1 MTRFMT
7 QMPAAST
14 SVRTRLPA
22 PPRARPVR
30 PIRAMKTLA
39 VLVLIAPL
47 LGLGGLG
54 LNTFA
59 MPGSARA
66 AAAVAQR
73 VKSGAVRSASPGKS
87 TGADATGRSARVS
100 PSANGE
106 IVIGP
111 RHLGTISRYLF
122 GANLLWA
129 DDAEG
134 AFNATDGS
142 FYPGFVRMLRSLDVT
157 ALRYPG
163 GTTSDNFNWELAIGP
178 QPDRR
183 VNEPYGMQAARLS
196 SICCVLDGPQH
207 STVGPD
213 EFGWLL
219 DHTGAVG
226 TITVNFATGNAREAA
241 DFVAYMTAPESA
253 HPSSN
258 PDEPSYW
265 AALRTG
271 NGHPAPYD
279 VPYWEV
285 GNEQLFP
292 GQYGWRSGRV
302 VSIGR
307 HRAPCPPSEVATC
320 LYAFG
325 GTTSFSGQRVGTLA
339 DELSSASYSTGAG
352 DQKFYVY
359 FPPVVPGTAEVYVDG
374 RRWSEVDRLAGA
386 GPRARVYTLGQS
398 TGAIEFGDGTH
409 GKVPPAGAEITASY
423 QSGPHGGF
431 IEFYQAMKRTN
442 PDISVCES
450 EESDV
455 AFLRVMGEKYPYD
468 CVELH
473 EYASPANFAEPL
485 LQYEEGLMA
494 SPASQGAQLAGLQSK
509 IRRCSGRNV
518 PVLITE
524 YGQLVAPVPTT
535 DPDFNLSLDEGLL
548 VGAQLTEWIDHGV
561 PVAEKYL
568 ADSDP
573 FLPAG
578 LTRLVGTENAFGKSV
593 PGGDKTMIEAALS
606 FGKAMVET
614 GLSPD
619 NAIVVH
625 TGRQFVAEPAGE
637 VLGLM
642 SYLGGGER
650 LGLRMVHDPQM
661 GRPEKAPELWA
672 IAAVSP
678 GGRLDLVVIN
688 ASPDRSLRERIL
700 VGTRGRPGR
709 LRAYLLDGPSP
720 VAFNTSS
727 RPALVRVTASTI
739 DLGRGDLLWRFP
751 AHSVTLLQWQ
761 TGRSAQR
768 QPL

>member
-1 MTRFMT
+1 M
-7 QMPAAST
+7 
-14 SVRTRLPA
+14 
-22 PPRARPVR
+22 
-30 PIRAMKTLA
+30 
-39 VLVLIAPL
+39 
-47 LGLGGLG
+47 
-54 LNTFA
+54 
-59 MPGSARA
+59 
-66 AAAVAQR
+66 
-73 VKSGAVRSASPGKS
+73 
-87 TGADATGRSARVS
+87 VS
-100 PSANGE
+100 PVANGD

-111 RHLGTISRYLF
+111 RHLGTISKYLF

-134 AFNATDGS
+134 AFDAADGS
-142 FYPGFVRMLRSLDVT
+142 FYPGFVRMLRRLDVT

-183 VNEPYGMQAARLS
+183 ANEPYGMQASRLS
-196 SICCVLDGPQH
+196 SICCVLDGPQR

-213 EFGWLL
+213 EFGRLL
-219 DHTGAVG
+219 DQTGAVG
-226 TITVNFATGNAREAA
+226 TITVNFATGTAREAA
-241 DFVAYMTAPESA
+241 DFVAYMTAPGSA
-253 HPSSN
+253 RPSSN

-265 AALRTG
+265 AALRAK

-307 HRAPCPPSEVATC
+307 HLAPCPPREVATC

-325 GTTSFSGQRVGTLA
+325 GTTSFSGQRVGTFA
-339 DELSSASYSTGAG
+339 DELPSASYSTGAA

-359 FPPVVPGTAEVYVDG
+359 FPPVVPGTAEVYVG
-374 RRWSEVDRLAGA
+374 GPRWSEVDGLATA
-386 GPRARVYTLGQS
+386 GPRARVYTLDPS
-398 TGAIEFGDGTH
+398 TGAVEFGDGTH
-409 GKVPPAGAEITASY
+409 GEVPPAGAEITVSY

-431 IEFYQAMKRTN
+431 VQFYQAMKRMN
-442 PDISVCES
+442 SRISVCES
-450 EESDV
+450 EENDV
-455 AFLRVMGEKYPYD
+455 AFLRLMGQKYPYD

-473 EYASPANFAEPL
+473 EYARPANFAEPL

-494 SPASQGAQLAGLQSK
+494 SPADQGAQLAGLQSE
-509 IRRCSGRNV
+509 IRHYSGRNV

-573 FLPAG
+573 FLPSR
-578 LTRLVGTENAFGKSV
+578 LTRLFGTDDAFGKSM
-593 PGGDKTMIEAALS
+593 PGGDKTMIEEALS

-650 LGLRMVHDPQM
+650 LGLSLVHDPQM
-661 GRPEKAPELWA
+661 GRREKAPELWA
-672 IAAVSP
+672 IAAVLP
-678 GGRLDLVVIN
+678 GGQLDLLVIN

-700 VGTRGRPGR
+700 VGARGRPGG

-727 RPALVRVTASTI
+727 RPELVRVTASTI
-739 DLGRGDLLWRFP
+739 ELGRGDLLWRFP

>member
-87 TGADATGRSARVS
+87 TGADATGHSARVS

-207 STVGPD
+207 STVGRRRVRVAPRPYRCR
-213 EFGWLL
+213 GHYHRQLR
-219 DHTGAVG
+219 HRQRAS
-226 TITVNFATGNAREAA
+226 EAA

-386 GPRARVYTLGQS
+386 GEGACLYPGPVYGSDRV
-398 TGAIEFGDGTH
+398 
-409 GKVPPAGAEITASY
+409 
-423 QSGPHGGF
+423 
-431 IEFYQAMKRTN
+431 R
-442 PDISVCES
+442 
-450 EESDV
+450 
-455 AFLRVMGEKYPYD
+455 
-468 CVELH
+468 
-473 EYASPANFAEPL
+473 
-485 LQYEEGLMA
+485 
-494 SPASQGAQLAGLQSK
+494 
-509 IRRCSGRNV
+509 
-518 PVLITE
+518 
-524 YGQLVAPVPTT
+524 
-535 DPDFNLSLDEGLL
+535 
-548 VGAQLTEWIDHGV
+548 
-561 PVAEKYL
+561 
-568 ADSDP
+568 
-573 FLPAG
+573 
-578 LTRLVGTENAFGKSV
+578 
-593 PGGDKTMIEAALS
+593 
-606 FGKAMVET
+606 
-614 GLSPD
+614 
-619 NAIVVH
+619 
-625 TGRQFVAEPAGE
+625 
-637 VLGLM
+637 
-642 SYLGGGER
+642 
-650 LGLRMVHDPQM
+650 
-661 GRPEKAPELWA
+661 
-672 IAAVSP
+672 
-678 GGRLDLVVIN
+678 
-688 ASPDRSLRERIL
+688 
-700 VGTRGRPGR
+700 
-709 LRAYLLDGPSP
+709 
-720 VAFNTSS
+720 
-727 RPALVRVTASTI
+727 
-739 DLGRGDLLWRFP
+739 
-751 AHSVTLLQWQ
+751 
-761 TGRSAQR
+761 
-768 QPL
+768 

>member
-1 MTRFMT
+1 
-7 QMPAAST
+7 
-14 SVRTRLPA
+14 
-22 PPRARPVR
+22 
-30 PIRAMKTLA
+30 
-39 VLVLIAPL
+39 
-47 LGLGGLG
+47 
-54 LNTFA
+54 
-59 MPGSARA
+59 
-66 AAAVAQR
+66 
-73 VKSGAVRSASPGKS
+73 
-87 TGADATGRSARVS
+87 
-100 PSANGE
+100 
-106 IVIGP
+106 
-111 RHLGTISRYLF
+111 
-122 GANLLWA
+122 
-129 DDAEG
+129 
-134 AFNATDGS
+134 
-142 FYPGFVRMLRSLDVT
+142 
-157 ALRYPG
+157 
-163 GTTSDNFNWELAIGP
+163 
-178 QPDRR
+178 
-183 VNEPYGMQAARLS
+183 
-196 SICCVLDGPQH
+196 
-207 STVGPD
+207 
-213 EFGWLL
+213 
-219 DHTGAVG
+219 
-226 TITVNFATGNAREAA
+226 
-241 DFVAYMTAPESA
+241 
-253 HPSSN
+253 
-258 PDEPSYW
+258 
-265 AALRTG
+265 
-271 NGHPAPYD
+271 

-307 HRAPCPPSEVATC
+307 HLAPCPPSEVPTC

-325 GTTSFSGQRVGTLA
+325 GTTSFSGQRVGTFA
-339 DELSSASYSTGAG
+339 DELPSASYSTGAA
-352 DQKFYVY
+352 DQRFYVY
-359 FPPVVPGTAEVYVDG
+359 FPPVVPGTAEVYVGG
-374 RRWSEVDRLAGA
+374 RRWSEVDRLATA
-386 GPRARVYTLGQS
+386 GPRARVYTLGPS
-398 TGAIEFGDGTH
+398 TGAVAFGNGTH
-409 GKVPPAGAEITASY
+409 GEVPPAGAEITVSY

-431 IEFYQAMKRTN
+431 VQFYQAMKRMN
-442 PDISVCES
+442 SRISVCES
-450 EESDV
+450 EENDV
-455 AFLRVMGEKYPYD
+455 AFLRLMGQKYPYS

-473 EYASPANFAEPL
+473 EYARPANFAEPL

-494 SPASQGAQLAGLQSK
+494 SPADQGAQLAGLQSE
-509 IRRCSGRNV
+509 IRRYSGRNV

-573 FLPAG
+573 FLPSR
-578 LTRLVGTENAFGKSV
+578 LTRLFGTDDAFGKSM
-593 PGGDKTMIEAALS
+593 PGGDKTMIEEALS

-650 LGLRMVHDPQM
+650 LGLSLVHDPQM
-661 GRPEKAPELWA
+661 GRREKAPELWA
-672 IAAVSP
+672 IAAVLP
-678 GGRLDLVVIN
+678 GGQLDLLVIN

-700 VGTRGRPGR
+700 VGARGRPGG

-727 RPALVRVTASTI
+727 RPELVRVTASTI
-739 DLGRGDLLWRFP
+739 ELGRGDLLWRFP